1 MSTATAI
8 PGVDLPLLDGAA
20 CAPNISAAGRRM
32 RRRLGLLSVAVSLAL
47 TGAAMALRL
56 PFYARGVVM
65 FPAALAAVS
74 LLQARRHT
82 CVRRA
87 AEGTVEHDDF
97 STSPAAAAD
106 AAASR
111 SLSRGIVRDSLL
123 LAVASGGVAMATA
136 LVR

>member
-20 CAPNISAAGRRM
+20 CAPNISAAGRRT
-32 RRRLGLLSVAVSLAL
+32 RRRLGTLGVAVSVAL
-47 TGAAMALRL
+47 TGAAVALRL
-56 PFYARGVVM
+56 PWYARGVVF
-65 FPAALAAVS
+65 FPAALSAVS

-82 CVRRA
+82 CIRRA

-97 STSPAAAAD
+97 STSPAPAAD

-111 SLSRGIVRDSLL
+111 RLSRGIVRDTVLW
-123 LAVASGGVAMATA
+123 AVASGGVAMATA
-136 LVR
+136 LAR

>member
-1 MSTATAI
+1 MSTATAT

-20 CAPNISAAGRRM
+20 CAPNISAAGRRT
-32 RRRLGLLSVAVSLAL
+32 RRRLGQVCVALSVVLTAAAVVF
-47 TGAAMALRL
+47 RL
-56 PFYARGVVM
+56 PWYARGVVI

-82 CVRRA
+82 CIRRA

-111 SLSRGIVRDSLL
+111 RLSRGIVRDTVLW
-123 LAVASGGVAMATA
+123 AVAVGGVAMATA
-136 LVR
+136 LAR